1 MQYPI
6 IHDGRRI
13 GVLETRREGAYMRF
27 EARCAFLP
35 GVRRLFLYGG
45 GRSAPLGIPQPE
57 GGALVLRRRFS
68 RAAMR
73 AFPAPI
79 EYAGFEEKTQTAARR
94 PCARRKRRRTQSPF
108 ISPRRA
114 CAISRCPARCAA
126 PRPARAC
133 ASSTAGAGCYFA
145 VEKRGG
151 LRYNDPIIQRNGAM
165 ICA

>member
-13 GVLETRREGAYMRF
+13 GVLETRREGAYTRF
-27 EARCAFLP
+27 EARCVFLP
-35 GVRRLFLYGG
+35 GIRRLFLYGG

-79 EYAGFEEKTQTAARR
+79 EYAGFEEKTQTAPPPEALRAEKKTADAEPLYLTEEGVR
-94 PCARRKRRRTQSPF
+94 YLALPCALRRSVPGARVREIGEESYLLFRT
-108 ISPRRA
+108 
-114 CAISRCPARCAA
+114 C
-126 PRPARAC
+126 
-133 ASSTAGAGCYFA
+133 
-145 VEKRGG
+145 E
-151 LRYNDPIIQRNGAM
+151 
-165 ICA
+165 

>member
-13 GVLETRREGAYMRF
+13 GVFETRREGAYTRF
-27 EARCAFLP
+27 EARCVFLP

-73 AFPAPI
+73 AFPAPV
-79 EYAGFEEKTQTAARR
+79 EFAAFEGKTEAAPPPEALRAEKKTADAEPLYLTEKGVRYLAL
-94 PCARRKRRRTQSPF
+94 PCALRRNVPGTRVRDIGERSYMLFRT
-108 ISPRRA
+108 
-114 CAISRCPARCAA
+114 C
-126 PRPARAC
+126 
-133 ASSTAGAGCYFA
+133 
-145 VEKRGG
+145 E
-151 LRYNDPIIQRNGAM
+151 
-165 ICA
+165 

>member
-13 GVLETRREGAYMRF
+13 GVLETRREGAYTRF
-27 EARCAFLP
+27 EARCVFLP
-35 GVRRLFLYGG
+35 GIRRLFLYGG

-79 EYAGFEEKTQTAARR
+79 EYAGFEEKTQTAAPPEALRAEKKTADAEPLYLTEEGVR
-94 PCARRKRRRTQSPF
+94 YLALPCALRRSVPGARVREIGEESYLLFRT
-108 ISPRRA
+108 
-114 CAISRCPARCAA
+114 C
-126 PRPARAC
+126 
-133 ASSTAGAGCYFA
+133 
-145 VEKRGG
+145 E
-151 LRYNDPIIQRNGAM
+151 
-165 ICA
+165 

>member
-13 GVLETRREGAYMRF
+13 GVLETRREGAYTRF
-27 EARCAFLP
+27 EARCAFLS

-45 GRSAPLGIPQPE
+45 GKSASLGVMQPE

-79 EYAGFEEKTQTAARR
+79 EYAGFEEKTQTAAPPEALCAEKKTADAEPFYLTEEGVRYLAL
-94 PCARRKRRRTQSPF
+94 PCAL
-108 ISPRRA
+108 RRA
-114 CAISRCPARCAA
+114 APGARVRELDGRRWLLFRC
-126 PRPARAC
+126 
-133 ASSTAGAGCYFA
+133 
-145 VEKRGG
+145 
-151 LRYNDPIIQRNGAM
+151 
-165 ICA
+165 

>member
-13 GVLETRREGAYMRF
+13 GVLETRRDGAYTRF

-35 GVRRLFLYGG
+35 GIRRLFLYGG

-73 AFPAPI
+73 AFPAPA
-79 EYAGFEEKTQTAARR
+79 EYAAFEGEAEAAAPPQPAREEKMTADAEPFYLTEEGVRYLAL
-94 PCARRKRRRTQSPF
+94 PCAL
-108 ISPRRA
+108 RRA
-114 CAISRCPARCAA
+114 APGARVRELDGRRWLLFRC
-126 PRPARAC
+126 
-133 ASSTAGAGCYFA
+133 
-145 VEKRGG
+145 
-151 LRYNDPIIQRNGAM
+151 
-165 ICA
+165 

>member
-13 GVLETRREGAYMRF
+13 GVLETRREGAYTRF
-27 EARCAFLP
+27 EARCVFLP

-79 EYAGFEEKTQTAARR
+79 EYAGFKEKTQTAAPPEALRAEKKTADAEPLYLTEEGVR
-94 PCARRKRRRTQSPF
+94 YLALPCALRRSVPGARVREIGEESYLLFRT
-108 ISPRRA
+108 
-114 CAISRCPARCAA
+114 C
-126 PRPARAC
+126 
-133 ASSTAGAGCYFA
+133 
-145 VEKRGG
+145 E
-151 LRYNDPIIQRNGAM
+151 
-165 ICA
+165 

>member
-13 GVLETRREGAYMRF
+13 GVLETRREGAYTRF

-35 GVRRLFLYGG
+35 GIRRLFLCGG
-45 GRSAPLGIPQPE
+45 GRSAALGVMQPE

-79 EYAGFEEKTQTAARR
+79 EYAGFEEKTQSSAPPEALRAEKKTTDAEPLYLTEEGVRYLAL
-94 PCARRKRRRTQSPF
+94 PCALRRNVPGTRVRDIGERSYMLFRT
-108 ISPRRA
+108 
-114 CAISRCPARCAA
+114 C
-126 PRPARAC
+126 
-133 ASSTAGAGCYFA
+133 
-145 VEKRGG
+145 E
-151 LRYNDPIIQRNGAM
+151 
-165 ICA
+165 

>member
-13 GVLETRREGAYMRF
+13 GVLETRRDGAYTRF

-35 GVRRLFLYGG
+35 GIRRLFLYGG
-45 GRSAPLGIPQPE
+45 GRSAALGVMQPE

-79 EYAGFEEKTQTAARR
+79 EYAGFEEKTQTAAPPEALRAEKKTADAEPFYLTEEGVR
-94 PCARRKRRRTQSPF
+94 YLALPCAL
-108 ISPRRA
+108 RRA
-114 CAISRCPARCAA
+114 APGARVRELDGRRWLLFRC
-126 PRPARAC
+126 
-133 ASSTAGAGCYFA
+133 
-145 VEKRGG
+145 
-151 LRYNDPIIQRNGAM
+151 
-165 ICA
+165 

>member
-13 GVLETRREGAYMRF
+13 GVLETRREGAYTRF
-27 EARCAFLP
+27 EARCVFLP

-79 EYAGFEEKTQTAARR
+79 EYAGFEEKTQTAAPPEALCAEKKTADAEPFYLTEEGVRYLAL
-94 PCARRKRRRTQSPF
+94 PCALRRSVPGVRVREIGEESYLLFRT
-108 ISPRRA
+108 
-114 CAISRCPARCAA
+114 C
-126 PRPARAC
+126 
-133 ASSTAGAGCYFA
+133 
-145 VEKRGG
+145 E
-151 LRYNDPIIQRNGAM
+151 
-165 ICA
+165 

>member
-1 MQYPI
+1 MQFPI

-13 GVLETRREGAYMRF
+13 GVLETRREGAYTRF

-45 GRSAPLGIPQPE
+45 GRSAALGVMQPE

-79 EYAGFEEKTQTAARR
+79 EYAGFEEKTQTAAPPEALRAEKKTADAEPFYLTEEGVR
-94 PCARRKRRRTQSPF
+94 YLALPCAL
-108 ISPRRA
+108 RRA
-114 CAISRCPARCAA
+114 APGVRVRELDGRRWLLFRC
-126 PRPARAC
+126 
-133 ASSTAGAGCYFA
+133 
-145 VEKRGG
+145 
-151 LRYNDPIIQRNGAM
+151 
-165 ICA
+165 

>member
-13 GVLETRREGAYMRF
+13 GVLETRREGAYTRF

-35 GVRRLFLYGG
+35 GIRRLFLYGG
-45 GRSAPLGIPQPE
+45 GRSAALGVMQPE

-79 EYAGFEEKTQTAARR
+79 EYAGFEEKTQTAAPPEALRAEKKTADAEPFYLTEEGVR
-94 PCARRKRRRTQSPF
+94 YLALPCAL
-108 ISPRRA
+108 RRA
-114 CAISRCPARCAA
+114 APGARVRELDGRRWLLFRC
-126 PRPARAC
+126 
-133 ASSTAGAGCYFA
+133 
-145 VEKRGG
+145 
-151 LRYNDPIIQRNGAM
+151 
-165 ICA
+165 

>member
-13 GVLETRREGAYMRF
+13 GVLETRREGAYTRF

-35 GVRRLFLYGG
+35 GIRRLFLCGG
-45 GRSAPLGIPQPE
+45 GRSAALGVMQPE

-79 EYAGFEEKTQTAARR
+79 EYAGFEEKTQAAAPPEALRAEKKTADAEPFYLTEEGVRYLAL
-94 PCARRKRRRTQSPF
+94 PCALRRHVPGTRVRDIGERSYMLFRT
-108 ISPRRA
+108 
-114 CAISRCPARCAA
+114 C
-126 PRPARAC
+126 
-133 ASSTAGAGCYFA
+133 
-145 VEKRGG
+145 E
-151 LRYNDPIIQRNGAM
+151 
-165 ICA
+165 

>member
-13 GVLETRREGAYMRF
+13 GVLETRREGAYTRF

-35 GVRRLFLYGG
+35 GIRRLFLCGG
-45 GRSAPLGIPQPE
+45 GRSAALGVMQPE

-79 EYAGFEEKTQTAARR
+79 EYAGFEEKTQTAAPPEALRAEKKTADAEPFYLTEEGVR
-94 PCARRKRRRTQSPF
+94 YLALPCAL
-108 ISPRRA
+108 RRA
-114 CAISRCPARCAA
+114 APGARVRELDGRRWLLFRC
-126 PRPARAC
+126 
-133 ASSTAGAGCYFA
+133 
-145 VEKRGG
+145 
-151 LRYNDPIIQRNGAM
+151 
-165 ICA
+165 